1 MSTTNSHS
9 AKIINHAAGLGMPC
23 AATVRQRAR
32 ELARIDGR
40 AEFNENDWRAA
51 KRELH
56 GGHAANDTNG
66 EMDLSGLVLEHD
78 MVASSLGHHAARIGF
93 DDEETVGQELIAEG
107 LDEAEHEQMLA
118 ARRARDAEDA
128 DDLR

>member
-9 AKIINHAAGLGMPC
+9 AKIINHAEGLGMPC
-23 AATVRQRAR
+23 AETVRKRAR

-40 AEFNENDWRAA
+40 DEFNETDWRTA
-51 KRELH
+51 KRELQ
-56 GGHAANDTNG
+56 GGHTANDTNG
-66 EMDLSGLVLEHD
+66 ERDLSGLISEHD

-107 LDEAEHEQMLA
+107 MDEAEHEQMLA

-128 DDLR
+128 DDIC